1 MLSTRILLRI
11 LILALLPALACS
23 QSPPVQSAG
32 GPSSVRSTQAARSA
46 DLRDT
51 QALLLL
57 LADQKR
63 FEETVFVA
71 LLDSSGSVRRDLAV
85 ALGRIGDGRGRGLLQ
100 GLLIDSEPQ
109 VRRAAAFGL
118 GELGVPDAA
127 PALLRAAVDD
137 DAETGGLAV
146 EALGKLAAPLAD
158 VRRTLTALQP
168 EDAAQRLAPFLF
180 RFKED
185 GVVEVAVELER
196 SAVPEVHAGAAYA
209 LGREARPEAL
219 PHLQRL
225 LHDPDAQ
232 IRAWAARGLGEVGD
246 LADLAGMEPLLVDLA
261 PSARIQAVRAGA
273 RIVARSQAVPPL
285 GWGRRLAALV
295 DDALPGVRAL
305 ALESSA
311 AWMPQAEVRQAVLR
325 RLATGEPRE
334 RELALLALAQA
345 ADPEAADWVRR
356 SAVAPA
362 RHLRARSAEAAGLLG
377 LDDLLAA
384 LVRDPEPVVRV
395 AAIEAQIARIGGE
408 ATALAPLAPL
418 ASTPPPVS
426 GGSGGSAG
434 IVEIARGSLADPDPA
449 VRATVLEAL
458 VEAPELPADA
468 LREALAAA
476 TQDPIPDARLA
487 GVRALAARAAKV
499 PGEHEFVGS
508 SLEALAG
515 DKDFLVRREAATA
528 LEQLGLPRPVIG
540 PVASPRTGPVYAQIL
555 SQTDRPRVVEVTTA
569 RGSFRI
575 RLACPQAP
583 LTCLSFLQLAGQ
595 GYFDGLTFHRV
606 VPDFVL
612 QTGDPRG
619 DGWGGPGFALRD
631 EINRRRFGRGAVGMA
646 LSGPDTGGSQFFIAL
661 SPQPHLDGGY
671 TLFGQVEGGAAVLD
685 QIRQGDTLATVREV
699 ESGE

>member
-1 MLSTRILLRI
+1 MLSTRFLLWI
-11 LILALLPALACS
+11 LILALLPALSCS
-23 QSPPVQSAG
+23 QSPLAKAAG
-32 GPSSVRSTQAARSA
+32 GSSSARSTKTARSA

-57 LADQKR
+57 LADQRR

-85 ALGRIGDGRGRGLLQ
+85 ALGEIGDARGRGLLQ
-100 GLLIDSEPQ
+100 GLLIDAEPQ

-118 GELGVPDAA
+118 GELGVPDAV

-180 RFKED
+180 RFRED

-196 SAVPEVHAGAAYA
+196 SAAPEVHAGAAYA

-219 PHLQRL
+219 PHLRRL
-225 LHDPDAQ
+225 LHDPEAQ

-246 LADLAGMEPLLVDLA
+246 LADLAGMEPLLVDPA
-261 PSARIQAVRAGA
+261 PSPRMQALRAGA

-356 SAVAPA
+356 SAVGPA

-395 AAIEAQIARIGGE
+395 AAIEAQIARAGE
-408 ATALAPLAPL
+408 GATA
-418 ASTPPPVS
+418 
-426 GGSGGSAG
+426 
-434 IVEIARGSLADPDPA
+434 IARQFLADPDPA

-476 TQDPIPDARLA
+476 TQDPISDARLA
-487 GVRALAARAAKV
+487 GIRALAARAAKV
-499 PGEHEFVGS
+499 PGEHEVVVS
-508 SLEALAG
+508 ALEALAG
-515 DKDFLVRREAATA
+515 DKDFLIRREAATA

-540 PVASPRTGPVYAQIL
+540 PVVSARTGPVYAQIL

-575 RLACPQAP
+575 RLDCPQAP

-606 VPDFVL
+606 VPDFVV
-612 QTGDPRG
+612 QTGDSRG

-631 EINRRRFGRGAVGMA
+631 EINRQRFGRGAVGMA

-671 TLFGQVEGGAAVLD
+671 TVFGQVEGGAPVLD
-685 QIRQGDTLATVREV
+685 QIRQGDALVTVREV